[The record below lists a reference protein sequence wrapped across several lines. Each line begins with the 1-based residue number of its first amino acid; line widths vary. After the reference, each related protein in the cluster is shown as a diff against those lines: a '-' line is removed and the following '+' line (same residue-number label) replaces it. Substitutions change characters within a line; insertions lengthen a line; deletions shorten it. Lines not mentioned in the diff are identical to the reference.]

1 MNYQR
6 DLIKMKTVVWQFWV
20 GLEILHAN
28 TLLGDAN
35 PPDAR
40 PYFEEEKFESIDPRQ
55 GFLLPR

>member
-35 PPDAR
+35 AA
-40 PYFEEEKFESIDPRQ
+40 
-55 GFLLPR
+55 LLRTTL